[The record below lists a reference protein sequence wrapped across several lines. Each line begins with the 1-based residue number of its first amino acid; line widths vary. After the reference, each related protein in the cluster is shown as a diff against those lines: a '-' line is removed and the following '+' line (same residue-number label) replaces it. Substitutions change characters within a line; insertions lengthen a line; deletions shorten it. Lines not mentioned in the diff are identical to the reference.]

1 MMKRFSTVFIVWLIA
16 SPSSAGTIILNNLE
30 TDKRLSLGQG
40 YDPYNNVFVD
50 SCWTGNI
57 VYSGEQSAEIVFDHT
72 TERDDLI
79 RDVKTNGGAG
89 IGSFFLS
96 GSVSTELSSILHE
109 RRWRETL
116 IYRSSYRGK
125 VAILQDPQLKTEMKK
140 LSEED
145 PSLFR
150 ALCGTQFVSKIYLG
164 GSLYYFV
171 HLDFFTKNQRDLFK
185 TKVRVQTLG
194 FAQIKTI
201 PKEFENTDRSV
212 VVQIEA
218 RQIGGR
224 PERLAGLLKSHKS
237 RCSFEDIKA
246 CDEMFSALEAY
257 ALGSC
262 EEAFP
267 AQMYAGMAGAAE
279 SGYQNIIRAVEV
291 DGDEINDRS
300 KSIENITQRL
310 SIVESDER
318 LVNNRLPFYP
328 QDSQSYQQLLE
339 IKNNEIRPLKDLL
352 LRLAQRC
359 KHAKQQSCDIEDYL
373 PSVHW
378 ERSVGV
384 RERLNEDS
392 SFVDYCLLSHLDES
406 TTRLTNAVLH
416 ALGFSDRN
424 RKTCEIAAVRLGSL
438 THLNLHGLKIQ
449 SLEPLADA
457 KKIEFLDASENDL
470 EDLSFLR
477 DWQNLSYL
485 NIRKNQ
491 LKSLFGLT
499 NLMSLR
505 YLNAAYNNLSDTRS
519 IKNPGLEIAL
529 FHGNPSELTSD
540 AASNGQL
547 FISSEDDLCAWQ
559 RRNLLDLG
567 WYDIQSFEAYE
578 NVNFLPFIEGDHIH
592 LKPCAIG
599 ASLLDE
605 AAIGLFPKE

>member
-1 MMKRFSTVFIVWLIA
+1 MKRFLTVFIVWLIA
-16 SPSSAGTIILNNLE
+16 SPSSAGTIILNNLGI
-30 TDKRLSLGQG
+30 DNGLLLGKG
-40 YDPYNNVFVD
+40 YDLYNNVFVD
-50 SCWTGNI
+50 SCWDGNI

-79 RDVKTNGGAG
+79 RDVKTNGGVG
-89 IGSFFLS
+89 LGSFFLS
-96 GSVSTELSSILHE
+96 GTVSTEISSLSHE

-125 VAILQDPQLKTEMKK
+125 VAILQDPQLKMEMKK
-140 LSEED
+140 LLEED
-145 PSLFR
+145 PALFR
-150 ALCGTQFVSKIYLG
+150 ALCGTNFVSKIYLG
-164 GSLYYFV
+164 GSLFYFV

-224 PERLAGLLKSHKS
+224 PERLAGILKTHKS
-237 RCSFEDIKA
+237 RCFFADIKS
-246 CDEMFSALEAY
+246 CDEIFSALEAY
-257 ALGSC
+257 ALGAG

-267 AQMYAGMAGAAE
+267 AQMYAGMAVT
-279 SGYQNIIRAVEV
+279 SGSGHQNIIRAFEIA
-291 DGDEINDRS
+291 GDVFKERS
-300 KSIENITQRL
+300 KIIELIHQRL

-318 LVNNRLPFYP
+318 LVNNRLPSYP

-352 LRLAQRC
+352 LRLAHRC
-359 KHAKQQSCDIEDYL
+359 KHAKQQSCDIKDYL

-378 ERSVGV
+378 ERYVGV
-384 RERLNEDS
+384 RERLNKDS
-392 SFVDYCLLSHLDES
+392 SFVDYCLLSNLDES
-406 TTRLTNAVLH
+406 TTRLIDAILH
-416 ALGFSDRN
+416 ALGFSERN
-424 RKTCEIAAVRLGSL
+424 RKTCEIAAARLGSL

-457 KKIEFLDASENDL
+457 KEIEFLDASDNDL

-477 DWQNLSYL
+477 DWHNLRHL
-485 NIRKNQ
+485 NIRKNK
-491 LKSLFGLT
+491 LKSIFGLS
-499 NLMSLR
+499 NLISLK
-505 YLNAAYNNLSDTRS
+505 YLNAAYNSLSDTRS

-540 AASNGQL
+540 ADPNGQL
-547 FISSEDDLCAWQ
+547 LIRSENDLCAWQ

-567 WYDIQSFEAYE
+567 WYDIQSFKAYE
-578 NVNFLPFIEGDHIH
+578 NVNFLPFIEGDRIH